1 MTPER
6 NLGSA
11 LKRDA
16 TSIAV
21 FFMLAVT
28 VLLRPVRRFLEP
40 ARKTENAGLSGR
52 PVRPRFTYA
61 LLEPSIEG

>member
-1 MTPER
+1 
-6 NLGSA
+6 
-11 LKRDA
+11 
-16 TSIAV
+16 
-21 FFMLAVT
+21 MLAVT